1 MSDDIDLG
9 VTEEGPTCPA
19 CGEDAEWRDCPECNG
34 EGTCECACEGD
45 GGEYYCPL
53 GCEGYE

>member
-1 MSDDIDLG
+1 MSD
-9 VTEEGPTCPA
+9 EGPSCPA
-19 CGEDAEWRDCPECNG
+19 CGEPAEWRDCPECKR
-34 EGTCECACEGD
+34 EGTIECVCEGD